1 MITWVFL
8 HRVDVFPCAR
18 RSAMIFFYFC
28 MSEEIFENLKC
39 HVGDFYGMAVRS

>member
-18 RSAMIFFYFC
+18 RSAMSIFLFL
-28 MSEEIFENLKC
+28 SEDVL
-39 HVGDFYGMAVRS
+39 VRI